1 MINRGWLLRVALFV
15 VAAFLPASSLLAPPA
30 VAVTP
35 AETTYAS
42 QAFKAT
48 NAKRVQHGLV
58 RLKRYDCLH
67 RFATAQARRM
77 AAQRR
82 IFHQDLGRILNACQ
96 LRMVGENVAS
106 GFRTG
111 RAVVRGWMSS
121 PDHRANILNRR
132 YRHMAIAA
140 RKGSD
145 GFWYVAQVLGRKG

>member
-1 MINRGWLLRVALFV
+1 MIRRGLLLPVALFV
-15 VAAFLPASSLLAPPA
+15 VAGLLPASSLLAPPA

-35 AETTYAS
+35 PQTTYAT
-42 QAFKAT
+42 QAFMAT

-58 RLKRYDCLH
+58 RLKKYDCLH

-82 IFHQDLGRILNACQ
+82 IFHQDLARILNSCQ
-96 LRMVGENVAS
+96 LRVVGENVAY
-106 GFRTG
+106 GFPTG
-111 RAVVRGWMSS
+111 RAVVRGWMNS
-121 PDHRANILNRR
+121 PDHRANILTRR

-145 GFWYVAQVLGRKG
+145 GSWYVAQVLGRKR